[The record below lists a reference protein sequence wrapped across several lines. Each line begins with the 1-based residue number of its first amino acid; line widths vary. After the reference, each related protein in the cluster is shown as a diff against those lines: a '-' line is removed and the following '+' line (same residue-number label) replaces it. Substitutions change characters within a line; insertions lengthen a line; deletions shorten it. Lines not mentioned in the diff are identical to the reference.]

1 MKKRKKKALKKKGSK
16 VMSLQITAR
25 KQKTRHIGICRKVNR
40 RRYRQKNLAW
50 RRRGR
55 KVRRQVLYWH
65 FLGRTRNSGTGLQ
78 VNHDPF
84 NACRVGEATNP
95 GPVSDSDNALATSL
109 LAVLEQFQSQRSGSR
124 KVVEH
129 RDTRKPSL
137 ASILL
142 QCLQA
147 AVNQNWSD
155 EQVADCMVSKI
166 HQHVGWS
173 AKPAGVNRQSFYGQK
188 VPEYKLSN

>member
-1 MKKRKKKALKKKGSK
+1 MRS
-16 VMSLQITAR
+16 
-25 KQKTRHIGICRKVNR
+25 
-40 RRYRQKNLAW
+40 W
-50 RRRGR
+50 
-55 KVRRQVLYWH
+55 
-65 FLGRTRNSGTGLQ
+65 NSFK
-78 VNHDPF
+78 D
-84 NACRVGEATNP
+84 
-95 GPVSDSDNALATSL
+95 
-109 LAVLEQFQSQRSGSR
+109 QRSGSR

-173 AKPAGVNRQSFYGQK
+173 AEPAGVNRQSFYGQK